1 MTKFYE
7 RQDGTESNA
16 DSDDTKKNVYFGGMI
31 PRNVLSVTPNDG
43 ADLTKFGTLYV
54 TGAGT
59 VKVDMVGSGQFTFTA
74 VANTFYKLQV
84 KRVYATGTSATGIY
98 VLW

>member
-1 MTKFYE
+1 MTKFFE
-7 RQDGTESNA
+7 QGDGTESNA
-16 DSDDTKKNVYFGGMI
+16 DSYGTKKTTYYGGMV

-59 VKVDMVGSGQFTFTA
+59 VKVDLVGSGQFTFTA
-74 VANTFYKLQV
+74 TANTFYKLQV
-84 KRVYATGTSATGIY
+84 KRVYATGTAATGIY
-98 VLW
+98 VMW